1 MSPEFGTRNSPGSS
15 LRAIDEE
22 VHSQRLRL
30 AGGVVSIGWPRG
42 ENYNVGSFPD
52 PNIAFAPMFFMS
64 LLRFFGLMLLPG
76 WFLLATDRQPAAFA
90 QPAKQENPAK
100 PGLWTLDKGLA
111 QPESAYFEPTT
122 QAIYVS
128 NVQGSPTDKDGK
140 GYISK
145 VSPDGKM
152 LAEKWVN
159 GLNAPKGLR
168 SYNKTLY
175 VTDIDA
181 LVSID
186 LATGKVLKRL
196 EIPGAQL
203 LNDIGIDSDG
213 KVYISDTFASK
224 VYIVEDGKPSI
235 WLNETQVNHPNGLLV
250 HDQELVV
257 ASWGEGMDTK
267 TWATKQPGKLVAYDL
282 KSKEKLELT
291 KQPLGNLDG
300 LENDGSGG
308 YYVTD
313 YVAGIVYHVE
323 ADGAANA
330 ILGGFR
336 GPADIGMID
345 GKSVILVPRMGEDKL
360 TAYDLEQ
367 L

>member
-1 MSPEFGTRNSPGSS
+1 
-15 LRAIDEE
+15 
-22 VHSQRLRL
+22 
-30 AGGVVSIGWPRG
+30 
-42 ENYNVGSFPD
+42 
-52 PNIAFAPMFFMS
+52 
-64 LLRFFGLMLLPG
+64 MLLG
-76 WFLLATDRQPAAFA
+76 GCLFLSADRPATALDE
-90 QPAKQENPAK
+90 PAKVAKEAKPAK

-128 NVQGSPTDKDGK
+128 NVQGAPSDKDGK

-145 VSPDGKM
+145 VGVDGKM
-152 LAEKWVN
+152 LVEKWID
-159 GLNAPKGLR
+159 GLHAPKGLH
-168 SYNKTLY
+168 SFNKTLY

-186 LATGKVLKRL
+186 LTTGKILKRL
-196 EIPGAQL
+196 EIPEAKF

-213 KVYISDTFASK
+213 NVYISDTLGSQ
-224 VYIVEDGKPSI
+224 VYLVKDGKASV
-235 WLNETQVNHPNGLLV
+235 WLTDKEVSFPNGLLV

-257 ASWGEGMDTK
+257 ASWGEGMDIK
-267 TWATKQPGKLVAYDL
+267 TWEVKTLGKLVAYDL
-282 KSKEKLELT
+282 KSKEKMELT

-308 YYVTD
+308 YYVSD
-313 YVAGIVYHVE
+313 HVAGLVYHVE

-330 ILGGFR
+330 ILGGFK
-336 GPADIGMID
+336 GAADIGMID

>member
-1 MSPEFGTRNSPGSS
+1 MK
-15 LRAIDEE
+15 I
-22 VHSQRLRL
+22 
-30 AGGVVSIGWPRG
+30 
-42 ENYNVGSFPD
+42 
-52 PNIAFAPMFFMS
+52 
-64 LLRFFGLMLLPG
+64 LRFLVLIFLGSWVSLMTLPRPVA
-76 WFLLATDRQPAAFA
+76 LAE
-90 QPAKQENPAK
+90 PAKEAAAVK
-100 PGLWTLDKGLA
+100 PGLWTIDKGLA

-128 NVQGSPTDKDGK
+128 NVQGNPTEKDGK

-145 VSPDGKM
+145 VSPEGKM
-152 LAEKWVN
+152 LAEKWVD
-159 GLNAPKGLR
+159 GLNAPKGLHSFNR
-168 SYNKTLY
+168 ILY

-186 LATGKVLKRL
+186 LTTGKILKRL

-213 KVYISDTFASK
+213 KVFISDTFASK
-224 VYIVEDGKPSI
+224 VYVVEDGKSSV
-235 WLNETQVNHPNGLLV
+235 WLNETQVSHPNGLMV
-250 HDQELVV
+250 HDQVLVV

-267 TWATKQPGKLVAYDL
+267 TWATKQPGKLVSYDL
-282 KSKEKLELT
+282 KSKEKTELT

-308 YYVTD
+308 YYVSD
-313 YVAGIVYHVE
+313 HVAGIIYHVE
-323 ADGAANA
+323 ADGSATA
-330 ILGGFR
+330 ILGGFK

-367 L
+367 F

>member
-1 MSPEFGTRNSPGSS
+1 MSADFRLN
-15 LRAIDEE
+15 IDL
-22 VHSQRLRL
+22 VLT
-30 AGGVVSIGWPRG
+30 I
-42 ENYNVGSFPD
+42 
-52 PNIAFAPMFFMS
+52 FMS
-64 LLRFFGLMLLPG
+64 LLRSFGLLALVGCISLLG
-76 WFLLATDRQPAAFA
+76 NLLSPALA
-90 QPAKQENPAK
+90 QPAPEAKPAK
-100 PGLWTLDKGLA
+100 PGLWTLDQGLA

-128 NVQGSPTDKDGK
+128 NVQGNPTEKDRK

-145 VSPDGKM
+145 LSPDGKM
-152 LAEKWVN
+152 LAEKWVE
-159 GLNAPKGLR
+159 GLNAPKGMR
-168 SYNKTLY
+168 SFNKTLY

-186 LATGKVLKRL
+186 LTTGKILKRL

-203 LNDIGIDSDG
+203 LNDLGIDSEG

-224 VYIVEDGKPSI
+224 VYVVEDGKPSV
-235 WLNETQVNHPNGLLV
+235 WLNETQVMHPNGLLV

-257 ASWGEGMDTK
+257 ASWGEEMDTK
-267 TWATKQPGKLVAYDL
+267 TWGTKQPGKLVTYDL
-282 KSKEKLELT
+282 KSKEKTELT

-308 YYVTD
+308 YYVSD
-313 YVAGIVYHVE
+313 HVGGIVYQVA
-323 ADGAANA
+323 ADGTANA
-330 ILGGFR
+330 ILSGFK

-345 GKSVILVPRMGEDKL
+345 GKSVLLVPRMGEDKL

>member
-1 MSPEFGTRNSPGSS
+1 
-15 LRAIDEE
+15 
-22 VHSQRLRL
+22 
-30 AGGVVSIGWPRG
+30 
-42 ENYNVGSFPD
+42 
-52 PNIAFAPMFFMS
+52 MS
-64 LLRFFGLMLLPG
+64 LLRIFALMLLG
-76 WFLLATDRQPAAFA
+76 SWMFLAASRQPTALA
-90 QPAKQENPAK
+90 QPANEAKPAK
-100 PGLWTLDKGLA
+100 PGLWTIDKGLA
-111 QPESAYFEPTT
+111 QPESAYFEATT

-128 NVQGSPTDKDGK
+128 NVQGNPTEKDGK

-152 LAEKWVN
+152 LAEKWVD

-168 SYNKTLY
+168 SFNKILY

-181 LVSID
+181 LVSIE
-186 LATGKVLKRL
+186 LATGKIIKRL

-203 LNDIGIDSDG
+203 LNDIGIASDG
-213 KVYISDTFASK
+213 RVYISDTFASK
-224 VYIVEDGKPSI
+224 VFVVEDGKPTV
-235 WLNETQVNHPNGLLV
+235 WLNETQVTHPNGLLV

-257 ASWGEGMDTK
+257 ASWGEEMDTK
-267 TWATKQPGKLVAYDL
+267 TWATKQPGKLVTYDL
-282 KSKEKLELT
+282 KSKEKTELT

-313 YVAGIVYHVE
+313 HVGGLLYHVE
-323 ADGAANA
+323 ADGTANA
-330 ILGGFR
+330 ILGGFQ
-336 GPADIGMID
+336 GAADIGMID